1 MNQYPGFNRTGALR
15 RMRAGCP
22 RSQVQSLRRPVAPAP
37 KAAIRAP
44 LILTACLL
52 AIGGGLHAQSP
63 ATVIQGARVFTGD
76 EVLNAATVVIR
87 GRTIESVTP
96 GANIPAGA
104 GDEAE
109 VVEAQGMTLLPGLI
123 DSHTHNFGPSLE
135 QALNFGVTTVVDM
148 ATDANMARQWRRQ
161 QAEGRATERADVFA
175 GGPVTVKGGHG
186 TQFGM
191 SLPTLDDPEET
202 EAFIAERVAEGSD
215 FIKVIYEGG
224 GTVGR
229 AIPTFAPST
238 LPRIVAAA
246 HSHGQLA
253 VFHIS
258 TVAEAF
264 EAIRAGAD
272 GLVHVYHD
280 QKGTAEVVEAAR
292 SARIFVIPT
301 LAVSETLAGSSG
313 GPDFAGDPQIAPFL
327 TPDQRGGLGQGF
339 GREPDPE
346 MRANLISSV
355 AALYS
360 SGIPILAGS
369 DAPNPGTTH
378 GASVHR
384 ELELLVEAGLTPID
398 ALRAATSAPA
408 NAFGLDDRG
417 RIAAGLKADLILVRG
432 DATSDVRVVRDLVTI
447 WKDGVRVE
455 RRLAEEP
462 TGRRQ
467 IDPTL
472 LSDFEGLDGN
482 ALPGS
487 AWARSTDAL
496 AGGKSTVETTITS
509 RGEAGSALRIE
520 GEIKEGFPFPWS
532 GIMVLLGSQFN
543 DPVDAGGIR
552 ALAFDARGDCETCQ
566 AMAFA
571 ESLGMRPAA
580 TSFQAGE
587 EWTRIEIPLASF
599 AGLDP
604 AGASAFFIGGPTEHG
619 TFWLEVDNVELVE

>member
-1 MNQYPGFNRTGALR
+1 MMLRTRSARNIPAL
-15 RMRAGCP
+15 
-22 RSQVQSLRRPVAPAP
+22 SLA
-37 KAAIRAP
+37 
-44 LILTACLL
+44 LFTTL
-52 AIGGGLHAQSP
+52 GGGLYAQSP

-76 EVLNAATVVIR
+76 EVLDTATVVIR

-96 GANIPAGA
+96 GANIPATAGA
-104 GDEAE
+104 EAE

-135 QALNFGVTTVVDM
+135 QALNFGVTTVLDM

-191 SLPTLDDPEET
+191 SLPTLDDPEQT

-417 RIAAGLKADLILVRG
+417 RTQGRPDPGPGRCDLRCPRRPRSG
-432 DATSDVRVVRDLVTI
+432 DDL
-447 WKDGVRVE
+447 E
-455 RRLAEEP
+455 RRRARRAPAGRRADRQAPDRSHAAQRLRGSRRKRSSRQRLGSIHGRS
-462 TGRRQ
+462 GRRQ
-467 IDPTL
+467 V
-472 LSDFEGLDGN
+472 DGRDDDHE
-482 ALPGS
+482 P
-487 AWARSTDAL
+487 R
-496 AGGKSTVETTITS
+496 
-509 RGEAGSALRIE
+509 RGRQRAPDRGRDQ
-520 GEIKEGFPFPWS
+520 GGFPLPMVRNHGPARFP
-532 GIMVLLGSQFN
+532 V
-543 DPVDAGGIR
+543 
-552 ALAFDARGDCETCQ
+552 
-566 AMAFA
+566 
-571 ESLGMRPAA
+571 
-580 TSFQAGE
+580 
-587 EWTRIEIPLASF
+587 
-599 AGLDP
+599 
-604 AGASAFFIGGPTEHG
+604 
-619 TFWLEVDNVELVE
+619 

>member
-1 MNQYPGFNRTGALR
+1 MNQYPGLNRTGVSR

-22 RSQVQSLRRPVAPAP
+22 RSQVRSPRRPAAPAP
-37 KAAIRAP
+37 KSAIRAAF
-44 LILTACLL
+44 LIACQL
-52 AIGGGLHAQSP
+52 AIGGGLYAQSP

-76 EVLNAATVVIR
+76 DVLDSATVVIR

-96 GANIPAGA
+96 GSNIPAGA
-104 GDEAE
+104 GDGPEI
-109 VVEAQGMTLLPGLI
+109 VDGTGMTLLPGLI
-123 DSHTHNFGPSLE
+123 DSHTHNFGTSLE
-135 QALNFGVTTVVDM
+135 QALNFGVTTVLDM
-148 ATDANMARQWRRQ
+148 ATDANLARQWRRQ
-161 QAEGRATERADVFA
+161 QVQGRATERADVFA
-175 GGPVTVKGGHG
+175 SGPVTVKGGHG

-191 SLPTLDDPEET
+191 SLPTLDDPEQT

-384 ELELLVEAGLTPID
+384 ELELLVEAGLTPVD

-552 ALAFDARGDCETCQ
+552 ALTFDARGDCETCQ

-587 EWTRIEIPLASF
+587 EWSRIEIPLASF